1 MVISTE
7 ALYAVNRT
15 IPPSHADVFFLI
27 KDAHLFDLFL
37 QIHEASFT
45 HDLVCFSS
53 VCRQN

>member
-1 MVISTE
+1 VISTE

-37 QIHEASFT
+37 RIHKASFT

-53 VCRQN
+53 VCGQN